1 MKNLLLA
8 LFMLLFVEAL
18 MAQQFDSAAVFKNA
32 MQQYLNKDIIGAIKS
47 LDSIPKG
54 DSRYGKAQAKIEEY
68 KAKLPVEKKKEVK
81 TEPLKKTTPAT
92 EAPAPIALLEEVTNT
107 EVKPVLSPK
116 LYLSGGLN
124 YSIPTGDIAS
134 LITTGVGLEVEGQLR
149 DYFSKDIIIGI
160 AGSFNLYGGTAN
172 VADSLSIIQLKL
184 LPKYILKSFDKC
196 DIYLN
201 GGIGF
206 AFEGLTVSTVN
217 VGNTDF
223 LWQIGFGIE
232 IKPNGD
238 AFIVIAEINY
248 ISIPQKSVASATRD
262 GSFLNINISMAF
274 NLTK

>member
-1 MKNLLLA
+1 MKNILLA
-8 LFMLLFVEAL
+8 MLFLLFVETL
-18 MAQQFDSAAVFKNA
+18 MAEQFDSAAVFKNA
-32 MQQYLNKDIIGAIKS
+32 MQQYINRDIVGAIKS

-54 DSRYGKAQAKIEEY
+54 DSRYEKAQAKIKEY
-68 KAKLPVEKKKEVK
+68 KTKLPAEKKKENKLEPVK
-81 TEPLKKTTPAT
+81 KQIPT
-92 EAPAPIALLEEVTNT
+92 EAPTTVTASEEVTNT
-107 EVKPVLSPK
+107 EVKPALSPK
-116 LYLSGGLN
+116 IYLSGGLN
-124 YSIPTGDIAS
+124 YYIPTGDIAS
-134 LITTGVGLEVEGQLR
+134 LITTGIGLEVEGQLR
-149 DYFSKDIIIGI
+149 DFLSKDIIIGI
-160 AGSFNLYGGTAN
+160 AGSFNLYGGTVN
-172 VADSLSIIQLKL
+172 TADSLSIIQLKL

-223 LWQIGFGIE
+223 LWQIGVGFE

-238 AFIVIAEINY
+238 VFIVIAEINY

-262 GSFLNINISMAF
+262 GSFLNLNINMAF